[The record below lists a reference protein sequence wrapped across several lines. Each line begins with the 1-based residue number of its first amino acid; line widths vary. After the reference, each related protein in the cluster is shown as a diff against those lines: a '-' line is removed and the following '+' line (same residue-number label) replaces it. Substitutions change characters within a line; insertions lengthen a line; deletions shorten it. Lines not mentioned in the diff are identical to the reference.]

1 MSNIIMIH
9 KAGPFG
15 DCTDLYD
22 LRLESRTTV
31 KEFIDEVLA
40 RKGEWGYIDIE
51 DRRLEYRYGKLLSGQ
66 FDDIKE
72 CEIIPVSAH
81 GGWSRMDYELRLN
94 DD

>member
-22 LRLESRTTV
+22 LRLASRTTV

-40 RKGEWGYIDIE
+40 
-51 DRRLEYRYGKLLSGQ
+51 LEK
-66 FDDIKE
+66 
-72 CEIIPVSAH
+72 
-81 GGWSRMDYELRLN
+81 MDEPSIF
-94 DD
+94 